1 MSYNLAAL
9 KYIQRQSNA
18 KQLAEF
24 YEAELD
30 EDAIKERIAEG
41 KKRKRVSIKA

>member
-18 KQLAEF
+18 QQIAEF
-24 YEAELD
+24 YEADMD
-30 EDAIKERIAEG
+30 EEAVKEKIAET
-41 KKRKRVSIKA
+41 KKRKRISIKA